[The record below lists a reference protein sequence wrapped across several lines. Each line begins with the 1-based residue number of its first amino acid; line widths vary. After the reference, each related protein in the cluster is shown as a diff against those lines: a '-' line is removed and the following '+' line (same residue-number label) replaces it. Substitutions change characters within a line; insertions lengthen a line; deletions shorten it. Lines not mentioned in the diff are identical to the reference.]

1 MKAFEGKIV
10 YGNTFNTSDIIN
22 MNNNTENKK
31 IEMLHGG
38 DVYRNEVRLDF
49 SVNLNPYPMPSEVT
63 EAIRAGMHEINQYPD
78 PAQQKLRER
87 IAKLES
93 MEPENIVCGNG
104 ASELLMAAVH
114 AVMPRKALITAPCYA
129 GYAVAL
135 KASDAEVTEYLL
147 DEKNDFA
154 VDGGILD
161 QITEEID
168 MVFIADPN
176 NPNGRLIEPAL
187 KKAIIE
193 KCEECGAVPVI
204 DECFYPLTAAGAEG
218 GAVTDNALHL
228 RAFTK
233 TFAIPGIRIGYML
246 SNDTELLDRI
256 RKHLPEWNV
265 SRIAE
270 RTGEAAAKVLE
281 STDYLKDSV
290 RMIEQE
296 REYLA
301 GQLERLGI
309 KVYRSDTNYL
319 LIKSGSGLYERL
331 LERGILIRRCANFSG
346 LDDTYFRI
354 AVRKHD
360 DNAELINILSKV
372 LQRKNNQ
379 GKKS

>member
-1 MKAFEGKIV
+1 MDLSNNK
-10 YGNTFNTSDIIN
+10 NTK
-22 MNNNTENKK
+22 NNS
-31 IEMLHGG
+31 IEALHGG

-49 SVNLNPYPMPSEVT
+49 SVNLNPFPMPPEVT
-63 EAIRAGMHEINQYPD
+63 EALQDGMHEIHQYPD
-78 PAQQKLRER
+78 PAQQKLREG

-93 MEPENIVCGNG
+93 MSPENVVCGNG

-114 AVMPRKALITAPCYA
+114 AVMPRKALVTAPCYA

-135 KASDAEVTEYLL
+135 KAADAEITEYLL
-147 DEKNDFA
+147 EEERDFA
-154 VDGGILD
+154 PDEGILY
-161 QITEEID
+161 QINDSID

-176 NPNGRLIEPAL
+176 NPNGRIIEPDL
-187 KKAIIE
+187 KTAIAS
-193 KCEECGAVPVI
+193 KCEECGAVLVI
-204 DECFYPLTAAGAEG
+204 DECFFPLTEEGAKKK
-218 GAVTDNALHL
+218 AITDKALHL

-246 SNDTELLDRI
+246 SNDTEMLDKI

-270 RTGEAAAKVLE
+270 RTGEAAASVLE
-281 STDYLKDSV
+281 STNYLKDSV

-319 LIKSGSGLYERL
+319 LIKSVPGLYEKL
-331 LERGILIRRCANFSG
+331 LERGILIRKCSNFSG

-354 AVRKHD
+354 AVRQHD

-372 LQRKNNQ
+372 L
-379 GKKS
+379 

>member
-10 YGNTFNTSDIIN
+10 HGNTFNTSDIIN

-31 IEMLHGG
+31 IEILHGG

-49 SVNLNPYPMPSEVT
+49 SVNLNPYPMPREVT
-63 EAIRAGMHEINQYPD
+63 DAMQAGLSEINQYPD
-78 PAQQKLRER
+78 PMQQELRSR
-87 IAKLES
+87 IAVLES
-93 MEPENIVCGNG
+93 MSPENVVCGNG

-135 KASDAEVTEYLL
+135 KASDAEVAEYLL
-147 DEKNDFA
+147 DEKRDF
-154 VDGGILD
+154 VLDDGILD
-161 QITEEID
+161 QINDSID

-204 DECFYPLTAAGAEG
+204 DECFYPLTAEGAEG
-218 GAVTDNALHL
+218 GAVTDKALHL

-319 LIKSGSGLYERL
+319 LIKSRSGLYERL

-372 LQRKNNQ
+372 L
-379 GKKS
+379 